1 MAHFESLARLLNASP
16 VLTRIPGCSRIWCF
30 PASALVS
37 VPFAT
42 SISMSAIIAATVA
55 ATVCTSVSAAVTAAI
70 SVSIA
75 AAVVSS
81 AIATVVPVT
90 VAAAIVP
97 SAIVTVIPVTVAA
110 AIVPSAITAV
120 IPVTVAA
127 AITLSDSD
135 PDTCGLQEL
144 DSDQRNHAPS
154 DHGKGE
160 EVLKHVSSCT
170 HSVLH
175 ICRPA
180 GMDANQLSLRR
191 LPEFGSVEN

>member
-1 MAHFESLARLLNASP
+1 MTHFESLARLLNASP
-16 VLTRIPGCSRIWCF
+16 VLTGISGCSRIWCF
-30 PASALVS
+30 PASALFS

-55 ATVCTSVSAAVTAAI
+55 VAATVCASVSAAVTTAI
-70 SVSIA
+70 PVSIA

-81 AIATVVPVT
+81 AIATV
-90 VAAAIVP
+90 
-97 SAIVTVIPVTVAA
+97 
-110 AIVPSAITAV
+110 

-127 AITLSDSD
+127 AITLSDSN
-135 PDTCGLQEL
+135 PNTSGLQEL
-144 DSDQRNHAPS
+144 DSDQRNHGPS

-180 GMDANQLSLRR
+180 GMDANQLSLHR

>member
-1 MAHFESLARLLNASP
+1 VAHFESLARLLNASP
-16 VLTRIPGCSRIWCF
+16 VLTGISGCSRIWCF
-30 PASALVS
+30 PASASALVS

-42 SISMSAIIAATVA
+42 SISMSAIIAAAVAVA
-55 ATVCTSVSAAVTAAI
+55 ATVRASVSAAVTAI

-81 AIATVVPVT
+81 AITA
-90 VAAAIVP
+90 
-97 SAIVTVIPVTVAA
+97 VIPVTVAA
-110 AIVPSAITAV
+110 AVVPSAITAV

-127 AITLSDSD
+127 AIALSDSN
-135 PDTCGLQEL
+135 PNTSGLQEL
-144 DSDQRNHAPS
+144 DSDQRNHGPS

>member
-16 VLTRIPGCSRIWCF
+16 VLTGISGCSRIWCF

-42 SISMSAIIAATVA
+42 SISMSAIIAA
-55 ATVCTSVSAAVTAAI
+55 
-70 SVSIA
+70 
-75 AAVVSS
+75 AVVS
-81 AIATVVPVT
+81 
-90 VAAAIVP
+90 
-97 SAIVTVIPVTVAA
+97 
-110 AIVPSAITAV
+110 SAITAV

-127 AITLSDSD
+127 AVVPSAITAFIPVTVAAAIALSDSN
-135 PDTCGLQEL
+135 PNTSGLQEL
-144 DSDQRNHAPS
+144 DSDQRNHGPS

>member
-16 VLTRIPGCSRIWCF
+16 VLTGISGCSRIWCF

-42 SISMSAIIAATVA
+42 SISMSAIIAAAVAVA
-55 ATVCTSVSAAVTAAI
+55 ATVCASVSAAVTAI

-81 AIATVVPVT
+81 AITA
-90 VAAAIVP
+90 
-97 SAIVTVIPVTVAA
+97 VIPVTVAA
-110 AIVPSAITAV
+110 AVVPSAITAV

-127 AITLSDSD
+127 AIAAAIALSDSN
-135 PDTCGLQEL
+135 PNTSGLQEL
-144 DSDQRNHAPS
+144 DSDQRNHGPS

>member
-1 MAHFESLARLLNASP
+1 VAHFESLARLLNASP
-16 VLTRIPGCSRIWCF
+16 VLTGISGCSRIWCF

-37 VPFAT
+37 IPFAT
-42 SISMSAIIAATVA
+42 SISMSAIIAAAVAVA
-55 ATVCTSVSAAVTAAI
+55 ATVCASVSAAVTAI

-81 AIATVVPVT
+81 AITA
-90 VAAAIVP
+90 
-97 SAIVTVIPVTVAA
+97 VIPVTVAA
-110 AIVPSAITAV
+110 AVVPSAITAV

-127 AITLSDSD
+127 AIALSDSN
-135 PDTCGLQEL
+135 PNTSGLQEM
-144 DSDQRNHAPS
+144 DSDQRNHGPS

>member
-16 VLTRIPGCSRIWCF
+16 VLTGISGCSRIWCF
-30 PASALVS
+30 PASASALVS

-42 SISMSAIIAATVA
+42 SISMSAIIAAAVAVA
-55 ATVCTSVSAAVTAAI
+55 ATVRASVSAAVTAI

-81 AIATVVPVT
+81 AITA
-90 VAAAIVP
+90 
-97 SAIVTVIPVTVAA
+97 VIPVTVAA
-110 AIVPSAITAV
+110 AVVPSAITAV

-127 AITLSDSD
+127 AIALSDSN
-135 PDTCGLQEL
+135 PNTSGLQEL
-144 DSDQRNHAPS
+144 DSDQRNHGPS

>member
-16 VLTRIPGCSRIWCF
+16 VLTGISGCSRIWCF
-30 PASALVS
+30 PASASALVS

-42 SISMSAIIAATVA
+42 SISMSAIIAAAVAVA
-55 ATVCTSVSAAVTAAI
+55 ATVRASVSAAVTAI

-81 AIATVVPVT
+81 AITA
-90 VAAAIVP
+90 
-97 SAIVTVIPVTVAA
+97 VIPVTVAA
-110 AIVPSAITAV
+110 AVVPSAITAV

-127 AITLSDSD
+127 AIALSDSK
-135 PDTCGLQEL
+135 PNTSGLQEL
-144 DSDQRNHAPS
+144 DSDQRNHGPS

>member
-16 VLTRIPGCSRIWCF
+16 VLTGISGCSRIWCF

-55 ATVCTSVSAAVTAAI
+55 VAATVCASVS
-70 SVSIA
+70 
-75 AAVVSS
+75 AVVSS
-81 AIATVVPVT
+81 AITTA
-90 VAAAIVP
+90 
-97 SAIVTVIPVTVAA
+97 IPVTVAA
-110 AIVPSAITAV
+110 AIVTSAITAV
-120 IPVTVAA
+120 IPVTVATT
-127 AITLSDSD
+127 ITLSDSD
-135 PDTCGLQEL
+135 PDTGGLQEL
-144 DSDQRNHAPS
+144 DSDQRNHGPS

-180 GMDANQLSLRR
+180 GMDANQLSLHR

>member
-16 VLTRIPGCSRIWCF
+16 VLTGISGCSRIWCF

-42 SISMSAIIAATVA
+42 SISMSAIIAAAVAVA
-55 ATVCTSVSAAVTAAI
+55 ATVCASVSAAVTAI

-81 AIATVVPVT
+81 AI
-90 VAAAIVP
+90 
-97 SAIVTVIPVTVAA
+97 
-110 AIVPSAITAV
+110 TAV

-127 AITLSDSD
+127 AVVPSAITAFIPVTVAAAIALSDSN
-135 PDTCGLQEL
+135 PNTSGLQEL
-144 DSDQRNHAPS
+144 DSDQRNHGPS

-170 HSVLH
+170 HSDLH

>member
-1 MAHFESLARLLNASP
+1 MAHFESLARLPNASP
-16 VLTRIPGCSRIWCF
+16 VLTGISGCSRIWCF
-30 PASALVS
+30 PASASALVS

-42 SISMSAIIAATVA
+42 SISMSAIIAAAVAVA
-55 ATVCTSVSAAVTAAI
+55 ATVRASVSAAVTAI

-81 AIATVVPVT
+81 AITA
-90 VAAAIVP
+90 
-97 SAIVTVIPVTVAA
+97 VIPVTVAA
-110 AIVPSAITAV
+110 AVVPSAITAV

-127 AITLSDSD
+127 AIALSDSN
-135 PDTCGLQEL
+135 PNTSGLQEL
-144 DSDQRNHAPS
+144 DSDQRNHGPS

>member
-16 VLTRIPGCSRIWCF
+16 VLTGIPGCSRIWCF

-42 SISMSAIIAATVA
+42 SISMSAIIAATVV
-55 ATVCTSVSAAVTAAI
+55 ATVCASVSAAVTAAI

-81 AIATVVPVT
+81 TIT
-90 VAAAIVP
+90 
-97 SAIVTVIPVTVAA
+97 TVIPVTVAA
-110 AIVPSAITAV
+110 AIVSSAITAV

-135 PDTCGLQEL
+135 PDTGGLQEL
-144 DSDQRNHAPS
+144 DSDQRNHGPS

-180 GMDANQLSLRR
+180 GMDANQLSLHR

>member
-1 MAHFESLARLLNASP
+1 VAHFESLARLLNASP
-16 VLTRIPGCSRIWCF
+16 VLTGISGCSRIWCF
-30 PASALVS
+30 PASASALVS

-42 SISMSAIIAATVA
+42 SISMSAIIAAAVAVA
-55 ATVCTSVSAAVTAAI
+55 ATVRASVSAAVTAI

-81 AIATVVPVT
+81 AIATV
-90 VAAAIVP
+90 
-97 SAIVTVIPVTVAA
+97 IPVTVAA
-110 AIVPSAITAV
+110 AIVSSAITAV

-127 AITLSDSD
+127 AIALSDSN
-135 PDTCGLQEL
+135 PNTSGLQEL
-144 DSDQRNHAPS
+144 DSDQRNHGPS

>member
-16 VLTRIPGCSRIWCF
+16 VLTGIPGCSRIWCF

-55 ATVCTSVSAAVTAAI
+55 ATVSAAVTAAI

-81 AIATVVPVT
+81 AIATVIPVT

-97 SAIVTVIPVTVAA
+97 SAISTVIPVTVAA
-110 AIVPSAITAV
+110 AIVSSAITAV

-144 DSDQRNHAPS
+144 DSDQRNHGPS

-180 GMDANQLSLRR
+180 GMDANQLSLHR

>member
-16 VLTRIPGCSRIWCF
+16 VLTGISGCSRIWCF
-30 PASALVS
+30 PASASALVS

-42 SISMSAIIAATVA
+42 SISMSAIIAAAVAVA
-55 ATVCTSVSAAVTAAI
+55 ATVCASVSAAVTTAI

-81 AIATVVPVT
+81 AIATV
-90 VAAAIVP
+90 
-97 SAIVTVIPVTVAA
+97 IPVTVAA
-110 AIVPSAITAV
+110 AIVSSAITAV

-127 AITLSDSD
+127 AIALSDSN
-135 PDTCGLQEL
+135 PNTSGLQEL
-144 DSDQRNHAPS
+144 DSDQRNHGPS

-191 LPEFGSVEN
+191 LPEFSSVEN

>member
-1 MAHFESLARLLNASP
+1 VAHFESLARLLNASP
-16 VLTRIPGCSRIWCF
+16 VLTGISGCSRIWCF

-42 SISMSAIIAATVA
+42 SISMSAIIAAAVAVA
-55 ATVCTSVSAAVTAAI
+55 ATVCASVSAAVTGI

-81 AIATVVPVT
+81 AITA
-90 VAAAIVP
+90 
-97 SAIVTVIPVTVAA
+97 VIPVTVAA
-110 AIVPSAITAV
+110 AVVPSAITAV
-120 IPVTVAA
+120 IPVTIAA
-127 AITLSDSD
+127 AIALSDSN
-135 PDTCGLQEL
+135 PNTSGLQEL
-144 DSDQRNHAPS
+144 DSDQRNHGPS

>member
-1 MAHFESLARLLNASP
+1 VAHFESLARLLNASP
-16 VLTRIPGCSRIWCF
+16 VLTGISGCSRIWCF
-30 PASALVS
+30 PASALFS

-42 SISMSAIIAATVA
+42 SISMSAIIAAAVAVA
-55 ATVCTSVSAAVTAAI
+55 ATVCASVTAI

-81 AIATVVPVT
+81 AITA
-90 VAAAIVP
+90 
-97 SAIVTVIPVTVAA
+97 VIPVTVAA
-110 AIVPSAITAV
+110 AVVPSAITAV
-120 IPVTVAA
+120 IPVTIAA
-127 AITLSDSD
+127 AIALSDSN
-135 PDTCGLQEL
+135 PNTSGLQEL
-144 DSDQRNHAPS
+144 DSDQRNHGPS

>member
-16 VLTRIPGCSRIWCF
+16 VLTGISGCSRIWCF

-55 ATVCTSVSAAVTAAI
+55 VAATVCASVS
-70 SVSIA
+70 
-75 AAVVSS
+75 AVVSS
-81 AIATVVPVT
+81 AITTA
-90 VAAAIVP
+90 
-97 SAIVTVIPVTVAA
+97 IPVTVAA
-110 AIVPSAITAV
+110 AIVSSAITAV
-120 IPVTVAA
+120 IPVTVATT
-127 AITLSDSD
+127 ITLSDSD
-135 PDTCGLQEL
+135 PDTGGLQEL
-144 DSDQRNHAPS
+144 DSDQRNHGPS

-180 GMDANQLSLRR
+180 GMDANQLSLHR